1 MLPFKTQEDFLF
13 FDNKL
18 KNDKNLCDEFVKMLK
33 NVGGENDRSMVNN
46 ICEKVMSDEVGVM
59 YSRKGQKV
67 VLKRDDDLRR
77 NEQQRLAEQQCI
89 ELQCIEKQH
98 LAEQQHLEQQRI
110 AIAAGGLAD
119 LPQRN
124 VPRDNIPAGFG
135 GP

>member
-59 YSRKGQKV
+59 YSRKGQKDAMIKSSKGSSETQ
-67 VLKRDDDLRR
+67 LKNYMGFWLSDRKSKI
-77 NEQQRLAEQQCI
+77 NTKNKNLAEK
-89 ELQCIEKQH
+89 EANGEYS
-98 LAEQQHLEQQRI
+98 EERT
-110 AIAAGGLAD
+110 
-119 LPQRN
+119 N
-124 VPRDNIPAGFG
+124 
-135 GP
+135 